1 MIEAGQDSCDG
12 WSYVIAVGGPS
23 WVRNDYLT
31 DEPPH
36 QTTSGGGGQPTGT
49 VATSSTPPAPQSAP
63 APSATLVITT
73 PDGEVV
79 TLADL
84 DGEAVLWGGEL
95 GFTLLGLV
103 SSDQREADSICN
115 PRSIYGNERSPTSI
129 RNKEGL
135 HGRPEGGSLFEPYY
149 NSEFSA
155 YNANATKPPMIV
167 FGPGNQVGWLT
178 ANVSQFGNFAIDPDT
193 LLFHLGS
200 AS

>member
-1 MIEAGQDSCDG
+1 MRRLVVRDRGWRPLVGAERPPSRTSPLSRRRAAVADSPLEL
-12 WSYVIAVGGPS
+12 SP
-23 WVRNDYLT
+23 
-31 DEPPH
+31 
-36 QTTSGGGGQPTGT
+36 
-49 VATSSTPPAPQSAP
+49 PPALRRRLNLRPRPRRRRSSP
-63 APSATLVITT
+63 PPMVRSSPSPTSTERPCSGAASCASHCS
-73 PDGEVV
+73 G
-79 TLADL
+79 
-84 DGEAVLWGGEL
+84 
-95 GFTLLGLV
+95 

-155 YNANATKPPMIV
+155 YNANATNPPMIV